1 MSAPL
6 TRLLTQSRRPRI
18 LVVGDVGSNAIGG
31 LLAAVALL
39 SNTTLL
45 LAVVA
50 GLYVAETLSVII
62 QVGVFRYT
70 RKRVFRMAP
79 FHHHFELLG
88 WPETTVVIRFWF
100 LAGIGVALGLGFFY
114 ADYLAAGGILN

>member
-1 MSAPL
+1 M
-6 TRLLTQSRRPRI
+6 
-18 LVVGDVGSNAIGG
+18 
-31 LLAAVALL
+31 ALL

-50 GLYVAETLSVII
+50 ALYVAETLSVII

-79 FHHHFELLG
+79 FHHHFELVG
-88 WPETTVVIRFWF
+88 WPETTVVIRFWI
-100 LAGIGVALGLGFFY
+100 LAGIGVSLGLGFFY